1 MILAKKGARVST
13 ILDGFRRLTD
23 FSGRD
28 RRGRF
33 WPYAL
38 VVLALAYV
46 GMAAVMIPLMAGVF
60 AEATAYAAA
69 NPDQATVVSGPGY
82 YSVQIHDPEA
92 IAMPDF
98 GLVFTAVGIAAA
110 LTVILLAAAVTRRLH
125 DTSRAGWWGLP
136 PVVFL
141 TTGLLLFP
149 RMMDQMMQSEAE
161 APSMDL
167 FFLLFA
173 NNLIYI
179 ICLLGLIILLVLDGT
194 KGPNRYGPPSD

>member
-1 MILAKKGARVST
+1 MSAIW
-13 ILDGFRRLTD
+13 DGFRRLTD

-38 VVLALAYV
+38 VIVALAYV
-46 GMAAVMIPLMAGVF
+46 GLAAVMIPIIGSVF
-60 AEATAYAAA
+60 SEAATYAAE

-82 YSVQIHDPEA
+82 YSVQIHDPDA

-98 GLVFTAVGIAAA
+98 GLFFTTVGIAVV
-110 LTVILLAAAVTRRLH
+110 LSVLLLAAAVTRRLH
-125 DTSRAGWWGLP
+125 DTGRAGWWGLP

-149 RMMDQMMQSEAE
+149 RMMDQMMQTEAE
-161 APSMDL
+161 APSMGL

-173 NNLIYI
+173 NNIVYI
-179 ICLLGLIILLVLDGT
+179 ICLLGLVVLLVLDGT
-194 KGPNRYGPPSD
+194 KGPNRYGPPSP

>member
-1 MILAKKGARVST
+1 MST

-46 GMAAVMIPLMAGVF
+46 GMAAVMVPLTAGVF

-92 IAMPDF
+92 IAMP
-98 GLVFTAVGIAAA
+98 GGFTAASSRSL
-110 LTVILLAAAVTRRLH
+110 LT
-125 DTSRAGWWGLP
+125 LP
-136 PVVFL
+136 
-141 TTGLLLFP
+141 GG
-149 RMMDQMMQSEAE
+149 
-161 APSMDL
+161 APWAPGVHTAKL
-167 FFLLFA
+167 R
-173 NNLIYI
+173 
-179 ICLLGLIILLVLDGT
+179 T
-194 KGPNRYGPPSD
+194 